1 MLHTFAPN
9 HYHHTLGS
17 HAPVLTLQPG
27 DRVRTT
33 TVDAAGVDAA
43 GAQVTHGP
51 NPTTGPFAIAGA
63 QPGDTLQVTLHA
75 ITPNRPMGWS
85 GTALAANVV
94 EPEAAIYL
102 PRPRKGGDADGLWEV
117 DVAANRATLVGPG
130 SDGSA
135 DAAGTRLAG
144 LTLPLAPMIGC
155 FGVAPAGGEAIST
168 ATSGQHGG
176 NMDWRGFTAGVVVRF
191 PVFVPGALFFLGDV
205 HARQGHGEI
214 AGTGIEI
221 SADVEFSVELLRD
234 RPQPSPAWPQADDGA
249 FLCTVGNAR
258 PLEQALQHATTAMA
272 QLLQVKYGLEAR
284 SAQTL
289 MGQVVEYE
297 IANVFNPAF
306 SVVCKMPKAVLAL
319 LPNPQSH

>member
-1 MLHTFAPN
+1 MLHHFAPG

-17 HAPVLTLQPG
+17 HAPVLTVQPG

-43 GAQVTHGP
+43 GVAVTHGP
-51 NPTTGPFAIAGA
+51 NPMTGPFLVAGA
-63 QPGDTLQVTLHA
+63 QPGDTLVVTLHA
-75 ITPNRPMGWS
+75 ITPNRRLGWS

-94 EPEAAIYL
+94 EPEAATIL
-102 PRPRKGGDADGLWEV
+102 PRPRKGGASDGIWEV
-117 DVAANRATLVGPG
+117 DVAANRATLAAPVAGQG
-130 SDGSA
+130 DVA
-135 DAAGTRLAG
+135 DAARLPG
-144 LTLPLAPMIGC
+144 LALPLAPMLGC

-168 ATSGQHGG
+168 ATSGRHGG
-176 NMDWRGFTAGVVVRF
+176 NMDWRGFCAGTVVHL
-191 PVFVPGALFFLGDV
+191 PVLVPGALFFLGDV

-221 SADVEFSVELLRD
+221 SAEVEFGVELLRG
-234 RPQPSPAWPQADDGA
+234 RATPWPRAAEGG
-249 FLCTVGNAR
+249 FLCTLGNAR

-272 QLLQVKYGLEAR
+272 QLLALEYGLEPR

-306 SVVCKMPKAVLAL
+306 TVVCKMPMAVLNQLA
-319 LPNPQSH
+319 PPPGA